1 MKSLKGFMDE
11 ICFKEN
17 LTKGMGGEEKFTR
30 SENEF
35 APREEI
41 WKSCS
46 EQISSEES
54 SEHGVVKHWFLL
66 LPFYSFQ
73 QKPISLKKWRHF
85 LL

>member
-1 MKSLKGFMDE
+1 MIQHITRLLQINFDVFFSRKNLIIWMKSLKGFMDE

-41 WKSCS
+41 WKSCR
-46 EQISSEES
+46 
-54 SEHGVVKHWFLL
+54 VNKLV
-66 LPFYSFQ
+66 
-73 QKPISLKKWRHF
+73 QKKAVNME
-85 LL
+85 